1 MGRALSPPQNL
12 AVRRRWR
19 FEPNRLA
26 PECLAAA
33 YARVAPLSRRPLGVA
48 PLPHPRRAAGEERR
62 KEAA

>member
-1 MGRALSPPQNL
+1 MGRALSPPPSL
-12 AVRRRWR
+12 AVRRR

-33 YARVAPLSRRPLGVA
+33 YARVAPLCRCPLGAA
-48 PLPHPRRAAGEERR
+48 PPAPPRRGTGEERR

>member
-1 MGRALSPPQNL
+1 MGRALSPPQSL
-12 AVRRRWR
+12 AVRRR

-26 PECLAAA
+26 PECLVAA

>member
-1 MGRALSPPQNL
+1 MGRELSPPKSL
-12 AVRRRWR
+12 TVRRR

-33 YARVAPLSRRPLGVA
+33 YGRVAPLSRRPLVTV
-48 PLPHPRRAAGEERR
+48 PLPRPCLAAEEGHR

>member
-1 MGRALSPPQNL
+1 MGRELSPRQRL
-12 AVRRRWR
+12 AVRRR

-33 YARVAPLSRRPLGVA
+33 YARVAPLSRRPLLVA
-48 PLPHPRRAAGEERR
+48 PLPHPGRAAPGEGER

>member
-1 MGRALSPPQNL
+1 MGRALSPLKSL
-12 AVRRRWR
+12 AVRRR

-33 YARVAPLSRRPLGVA
+33 YARVAPHSRRPLGAA
-48 PLPHPRRAAGEERR
+48 PLPHPYRAAGEERR

>member
-1 MGRALSPPQNL
+1 MGRELSPPKSL
-12 AVRRRWR
+12 AVRQR

-33 YARVAPLSRRPLGVA
+33 YARVAPLSRRPRGVA
-48 PLPHPRRAAGEERR
+48 PFPHPGRAAQGEGQR